1 MNRNFRVMS
10 NLFHNGKDSSVDL
23 FESWSYG
30 KENYILFAVGIIT
43 IILGYLIMALGET
56 YSFQSLSVAP
66 VFLFIGYLI
75 LIPVSLIYK
84 KNKQK

>member
-1 MNRNFRVMS
+1 MS
-10 NLFHNGKDSSVDL
+10 NLFHNGKDSSDDL
-23 FESWSYG
+23 FNGWSFDR
-30 KENYILFAVGIIT
+30 ENYILFAIGIIT
-43 IILGYLIMALGET
+43 IILGYAIMALGET

-75 LIPVSLIYK
+75 FIPISLIYK

>member
-10 NLFHNGKDSSVDL
+10 NLFHNGKNGSDDL
-23 FESWSYG
+23 FSGWSFD

-43 IILGYLIMALGET
+43 IILGYVIMALGET

>member
-10 NLFHNGKDSSVDL
+10 NLFHNGKDSSDDL
-23 FESWSYG
+23 FESWSYD

-43 IILGYLIMALGET
+43 IILGYVIMALGET

-66 VFLFIGYLI
+66 VFLFTGYLI
-75 LIPVSLIYK
+75 LIPISLIYK
-84 KNKQK
+84 KNEQK

>member
-1 MNRNFRVMS
+1 MS
-10 NLFHNGKDSSVDL
+10 NLFHNGKDSSDDL
-23 FESWSYG
+23 FESWSYD

-43 IILGYLIMALGET
+43 VILGYVIMALGET

>member
-10 NLFHNGKDSSVDL
+10 NLFHNGKDSSDDL
-23 FESWSYG
+23 FNGWSFDR
-30 KENYILFAVGIIT
+30 ENYILFAIGIIT
-43 IILGYLIMALGET
+43 IILGYAIMAFGET

-75 LIPVSLIYK
+75 LIPISLIYK

>member
-1 MNRNFRVMS
+1 MDCNFIGMS
-10 NLFHNGKDSSVDL
+10 NLFHNGKDSSDDL
-23 FESWSYG
+23 FESWSYD
-30 KENYILFAVGIIT
+30 KENYILFAAGIIT
-43 IILGYLIMALGET
+43 IILGYVIMALGGT

-75 LIPVSLIYK
+75 LIPISLIYK

>member
-1 MNRNFRVMS
+1 MNRNFGIMS
-10 NLFHNGKDSSVDL
+10 NLFHKGKKESDNL
-23 FESWSYG
+23 FDGWSFN
-30 KENYILFAVGIIT
+30 KENYILFALGIIT
-43 IILGYLIMALGET
+43 IILGYAIMALGET

-75 LIPVSLIYK
+75 LIPISLIYK

>member
-10 NLFHNGKDSSVDL
+10 NLFHNGNDSSDL
-23 FESWSYG
+23 LFVSWSYG
-30 KENYILFAVGIIT
+30 KENYILFAAGIIT
-43 IILGYLIMALGET
+43 IILGYVIMALGET

-66 VFLFIGYLI
+66 VFLFTGYLI
-75 LIPVSLIYK
+75 LIPVSLIYN

>member
-1 MNRNFRVMS
+1 MS
-10 NLFHNGKDSSVDL
+10 NLFHNGKDSSDDL
-23 FESWSYG
+23 FESWSYS
-30 KENYILFAVGIIT
+30 KENYILFTVGIIT
-43 IILGYLIMALGET
+43 IILGYVIMALGET

-75 LIPVSLIYK
+75 FIPVSLIYK

>member
-1 MNRNFRVMS
+1 MNRNFIVMS
-10 NLFHNGKDSSVDL
+10 NLFHNGKNSSDDL
-23 FESWSYG
+23 FNGWSFD

-43 IILGYLIMALGET
+43 IILGYVIMALGET

-75 LIPVSLIYK
+75 LIPISLIYK

>member
-1 MNRNFRVMS
+1 MNRNFGAMS
-10 NLFHNGKDSSVDL
+10 NLFHNGKDSSDDL
-23 FESWSYG
+23 FESWSYS
-30 KENYILFAVGIIT
+30 KENYILFTVGIIT
-43 IILGYLIMALGET
+43 IILGYVIMALGET

-75 LIPVSLIYK
+75 FIPVSLIYK